1 MSHTK
6 EQDPEILEDDEPP
19 GLVPD
24 SINSELKDK
33 AATNKNENC
42 VNHET
47 GMSGS
52 DEDDFDEMDDCSEEV
67 WWKADGTKKCK
78 DLGIAISFRIYGFNN
93 RALIHV
99 HLKRCLT

>member
-6 EQDPEILEDDEPP
+6 EQDPETLEDDEPP

-33 AATNKNENC
+33 AARNKNENC
-42 VNHET
+42 INHET

-78 DLGIAISFRIYGFNN
+78 DLFSTKMFFNAQQCLDYCRN
-93 RALIHV
+93 IHPF
-99 HLKRCLT
+99 